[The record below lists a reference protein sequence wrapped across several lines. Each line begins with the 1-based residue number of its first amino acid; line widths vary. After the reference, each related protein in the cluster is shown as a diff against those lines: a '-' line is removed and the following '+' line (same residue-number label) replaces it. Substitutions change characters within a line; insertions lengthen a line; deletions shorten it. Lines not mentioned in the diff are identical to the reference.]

1 MTNVS
6 IVACLVGYGS
16 WLGAP
21 PDTPRDTCARSGEY
35 CTLRPTQRTSGRNLI
50 HAPTLHARAS
60 SAPTSVHP
68 KRCEIWTGVQL
79 FSLISAL
86 LLRVALLQSG
96 DVALDSFAL
105 LLELFHRALQA
116 PTADTRRTAQGRE
129 YGVWDRRQQT
139 AASRKACEARITNG
153 ASSTRR
159 NHAWSN
165 VRVSHV
171 ILDEF
176 DAFGHVV
183 LHLDQ
188 LLLDEDRTYQ
198 LED

>member
-1 MTNVS
+1 M
-6 IVACLVGYGS
+6 
-16 WLGAP
+16 
-21 PDTPRDTCARSGEY
+21 
-35 CTLRPTQRTSGRNLI
+35 
-50 HAPTLHARAS
+50 
-60 SAPTSVHP
+60 
-68 KRCEIWTGVQL
+68 QL

-116 PTADTRRTAQGRE
+116 PTADTRRTAQRQRE
-129 YGVWDRRQQT
+129 YGMWERRQQA
-139 AASRKACEARITNG
+139 AASRQACEARITNG

-159 NHAWSN
+159 KHARC
-165 VRVSHV
+165 VGAARCSHV

-183 LHLDQ
+183 LHLNQ
-188 LLLDEDRTYQ
+188 LLLDEHRTDQ

>member
-1 MTNVS
+1 M
-6 IVACLVGYGS
+6 
-16 WLGAP
+16 
-21 PDTPRDTCARSGEY
+21 
-35 CTLRPTQRTSGRNLI
+35 Q
-50 HAPTLHARAS
+50 
-60 SAPTSVHP
+60 VH
-68 KRCEIWTGVQL
+68 
-79 FSLISAL
+79 SLISAL

-129 YGVWDRRQQT
+129 YGMWDRRQT

-183 LHLDQ
+183 LHLNQ
-188 LLLDEDRTYQ
+188 LLLDEHRTDQ